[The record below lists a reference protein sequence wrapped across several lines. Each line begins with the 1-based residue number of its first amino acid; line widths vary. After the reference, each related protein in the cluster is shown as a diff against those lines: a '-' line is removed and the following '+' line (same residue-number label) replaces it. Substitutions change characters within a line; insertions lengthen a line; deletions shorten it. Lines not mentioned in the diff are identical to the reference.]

1 MQDNISG
8 RFRAAHL
15 KHALGRLR
23 VEQVRDLGIVAGI
36 VVLGSEDED
45 NRAGGRVFPHRQ
57 AGWGRQELRVV
68 VVFVQDLEGG
78 EGSVRSTLFNNIFKN
93 RPGSGRGAGN
103 GVHFNI
109 SMIYGIYG
117 SCMDR

>member
-1 MQDNISG
+1 MPGGASSLTVRLDGGDRNSG
-8 RFRAAHL
+8 LLSFSSRTWR
-15 KHALGRLR
+15 
-23 VEQVRDLGIVAGI
+23 
-36 VVLGSEDED
+36 
-45 NRAGGRVFPHRQ
+45 
-57 AGWGRQELRVV
+57 
-68 VVFVQDLEGG
+68 GG